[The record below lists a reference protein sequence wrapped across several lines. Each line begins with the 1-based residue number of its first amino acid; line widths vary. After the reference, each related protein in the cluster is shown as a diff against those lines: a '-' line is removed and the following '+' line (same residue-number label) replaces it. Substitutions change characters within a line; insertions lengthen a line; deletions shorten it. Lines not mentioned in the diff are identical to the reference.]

1 MGAANIQA
9 KIKKGLAKAVAKTGS
24 VNSDKVYLVSKST
37 TTGNP
42 LSPGVTT
49 STSIE
54 LKNAV
59 FIDYDAKMFNIN
71 ILAGDR
77 KLVCDNV
84 TIIKQGDEIK
94 QGSTS
99 YIVISLG
106 IVAPTSDVLAYM
118 PQVRLK

>member
-1 MGAANIQA
+1 MGSSNIRA
-9 KIKKGLAKAVAKTGS
+9 KVTKLLAKAVVLTGS

-37 TTGNP
+37 TAGNP
-42 LSPGVTT
+42 LSPGTTT
-49 STSIE
+49 STNIE

-59 FIDYDAKMFNIN
+59 FVDYDAKMFNIN

-77 KLVCDNV
+77 KLVCDNA
-84 TIIKQGDEIK
+84 TIIKQGDEIT
-94 QGSTS
+94 QGSVS

-106 IVAPTSDVLAYM
+106 IVAPTSDVLVYM

>member
-1 MGAANIQA
+1 MGAVNIQA
-9 KIKKGLAKAVAKTGS
+9 KIKKGLAKTVAKTGS
-24 VNSDKVYLVSKST
+24 INSDKVYLVSKST
-37 TTGNP
+37 TAGNP

-49 STSIE
+49 SISTE
-54 LKNAV
+54 LTNAT

-84 TIIKQGDEIK
+84 TIIKQGDEIT
-94 QGSTS
+94 QGSAS
-99 YIVISLG
+99 YVVISLG
-106 IVAPTSDVLAYM
+106 IVAPTSDVLVYM

>member
-1 MGAANIQA
+1 MGSANIQA

-24 VNSDKVYLVSKST
+24 VNSAKVYLVRKST
-37 TTGNP
+37 TAGGP

-49 STSIE
+49 STSTE

-59 FIDYDAKMFNIN
+59 FVDYDAKMFNIN

-77 KLVCDNV
+77 KLVCDNAV
-84 TIIKQGDEIK
+84 IIKQGDEIT
-94 QGSTS
+94 QGSAS

-106 IVAPTSDVLAYM
+106 INAPTSDVLSYA

>member
-1 MGAANIQA
+1 MGAVNIQA

-24 VNSDKVYLVSKST
+24 VNSDKVYLVTRST
-37 TTGNP
+37 TAGNP

-49 STSIE
+49 STSVE
-54 LKNAV
+54 LTNAV
-59 FIDYDAKMFNIN
+59 FIDYDATMFNVN

-84 TIIKQGDEIK
+84 TIIKQGDEIT
-94 QGSTS
+94 QGSVS

-106 IVAPTSDVLAYM
+106 INAPTSDVLSYS

>member
-1 MGAANIQA
+1 MGSANIQA
-9 KIKKGLAKAVAKTGS
+9 KVKKGLAKAVKKTGS

-37 TTGNP
+37 TAGNP

-49 STSIE
+49 STSTE
-54 LKNAV
+54 LTNAIFV
-59 FIDYDAKMFNIN
+59 DYDATMFNIN

-77 KLVCDNV
+77 KLACDNV
-84 TIIKQGDEIK
+84 TIIKQGDEIT

>member
-1 MGAANIQA
+1 MSAANIQA

-24 VNSDKVYLVSKST
+24 VNSDKVYLVTRST
-37 TTGNP
+37 TAGNP

-49 STSIE
+49 STSVE
-54 LKNAV
+54 LTNAV
-59 FIDYDAKMFNIN
+59 FIDYDATMFNIN

-84 TIIKQGDEIK
+84 TIIKQGDEIT
-94 QGSTS
+94 QGSVS

-106 IVAPTSDVLAYM
+106 INAPTSDVLSYS

>member
-1 MGAANIQA
+1 MSAANIQA

-24 VNSDKVYLVSKST
+24 ANSDKVYLVSKST
-37 TTGNP
+37 TAGNP

-49 STSIE
+49 STSTE
-54 LKNAV
+54 LTNAV
-59 FIDYDAKMFNIN
+59 FIDYDATMFNIN

-77 KLVCDNV
+77 KLVCDNAV
-84 TIIKQGDEIK
+84 IIKQGDEIT
-94 QGSTS
+94 QGSDS

-106 IVAPTSDVLAYM
+106 INAPTSDVLSYS

>member
-1 MGAANIQA
+1 MSSSSIRA
-9 KIKKGLAKAVAKTGS
+9 KVTKLLAKAVVLTGS

-37 TTGNP
+37 TAGNP

-49 STSIE
+49 STSTE
-54 LKNAV
+54 LTNAV

-84 TIIKQGDEIK
+84 TIIKQGDEIT
-94 QGSTS
+94 QGAVS

-106 IVAPTSDVLAYM
+106 IVAPTSDVLVYM

>member
-1 MGAANIQA
+1 MSAANIQA

-24 VNSDKVYLVSKST
+24 ANSDKVYLISRST
-37 TTGNP
+37 TAGNP
-42 LSPGVTT
+42 LSPGTTT
-49 STSIE
+49 STNIE

-84 TIIKQGDEIK
+84 TIIKQGDEIT
-94 QGSTS
+94 QGSVS

-106 IVAPTSDVLAYM
+106 IVAPTSDVLAYK
-118 PQVRLK
+118 PQLRLK

>member
-37 TTGNP
+37 TAGNP

-49 STSIE
+49 STAIE

-84 TIIKQGDEIK
+84 TIIKQGDEIT
-94 QGSTS
+94 QGSVS
-99 YIVISLG
+99 YIVISMG

>member
-1 MGAANIQA
+1 MSSSSIRA
-9 KIKKGLAKAVAKTGS
+9 KVTKLLAKAVVLTGS

-37 TTGNP
+37 TAGNP

-49 STSIE
+49 STSTE
-54 LKNAV
+54 LTNAV

-84 TIIKQGDEIK
+84 TIIKQGDEIT
-94 QGSTS
+94 QGAVS

>member
-1 MGAANIQA
+1 MSSSSISS
-9 KIKKGLAKAVAKTGS
+9 KVTKLLAKAVVLTGS
-24 VNSDKVYLVSKST
+24 VNSAKVYLVRKST
-37 TTGNP
+37 TAGGP

-49 STSIE
+49 STSTE

-59 FIDYDAKMFNIN
+59 FVDYDAKMFNIN

-77 KLVCDNV
+77 KLVCDNAV
-84 TIIKQGDEIK
+84 IIKQGDEIT
-94 QGSTS
+94 QGSAS

-106 IVAPTSDVLAYM
+106 INAPTSDVLSYS

>member
-1 MGAANIQA
+1 MSSSSIRS
-9 KIKKGLAKAVAKTGS
+9 KVTKLLAKAVVLTGS

-37 TTGNP
+37 TAGNP

-49 STSIE
+49 SISTE
-54 LKNAV
+54 LTNAT

-84 TIIKQGDEIK
+84 TIIKQGDEIT
-94 QGSTS
+94 QGSVS
-99 YIVISLG
+99 YVVISLG
-106 IVAPTSDVLAYM
+106 IVAPTSDVLVYM